1 MSKRLRILMT
11 TDTVGGVW
19 TYALELTRALQTHD
33 VDVLLATMGPHPNS
47 AQREQAFSIPNLT
60 LFKSEYKLEWM
71 PDCWSDVTH
80 AGNWLLH
87 LENRLQPDVIHL
99 NGYAHAKLPWQ
110 RPTLVAGHSCVF
122 SWWQAVHG
130 ETPPAEWQR
139 YKDEVSSGLLAA
151 DRVVTP
157 SAAMLHALN
166 THYGPTRNASVI
178 PNGRNPEDF
187 KPAKKEQFIMSA
199 GRLWDAAKNIE
210 RLAAIAPELPWPVFV
225 AGDLQHPQ
233 QNVQNSCL
241 AEHCRWLGAL
251 SETELRTWFARAPIY
266 ALPALYEPFGYTP
279 LEAGLSGCA
288 LVLGDIESLREIWS
302 DAAVFVDPNDSEAL
316 KSALLRLINDEPHHL
331 EMAQR
336 ARARALEF
344 TSARMAESYFEAY
357 LELLPRART
366 TNAQEALAECA

>member
-1 MSKRLRILMT
+1 
-11 TDTVGGVW
+11 
-19 TYALELTRALQTHD
+19 
-33 VDVLLATMGPHPNS
+33 
-47 AQREQAFSIPNLT
+47 
-60 LFKSEYKLEWM
+60 
-71 PDCWSDVTH
+71 
-80 AGNWLLH
+80 
-87 LENRLQPDVIHL
+87 
-99 NGYAHAKLPWQ
+99 
-110 RPTLVAGHSCVF
+110 
-122 SWWQAVHG
+122 
-130 ETPPAEWQR
+130 
-139 YKDEVSSGLLAA
+139 
-151 DRVVTP
+151 
-157 SAAMLHALN
+157 
-166 THYGPTRNASVI
+166 
-178 PNGRNPEDF
+178 
-187 KPAKKEQFIMSA
+187 MSA

-241 AEHCRWLGAL
+241 AEHCRRLGAL
-251 SETELRTWFARAPIY
+251 SETELRTWFARASIY

-279 LEAGLSGCA
+279 LEAALSGCA

-302 DAAVFVDPNDSEAL
+302 DAAAFVAPNDSEAL